1 VPERTQAGA
10 AAAHS
15 PRMDYFFG
23 AIVFLH
29 LVVIGYSLFARRD
42 AGISRHPYRN
52 PYGDAPGA
60 WSD

>member
-1 VPERTQAGA
+1 VRYRTPGGSSTSDTA
-10 AAAHS
+10 A
-15 PRMDYFFG
+15 MDLLFG
-23 AIVFLH
+23 VIVFLYI
-29 LVVIGYSLFARRD
+29 VVIAVSLHARRD

>member
-1 VPERTQAGA
+1 MHV
-10 AAAHS
+10 
-15 PRMDYFFG
+15 MFG
-23 AIVFLH
+23 VIVLLYIIVIAISLH
-29 LVVIGYSLFARRD
+29 ARRD

>member
-1 VPERTQAGA
+1 
-10 AAAHS
+10 
-15 PRMDYFFG
+15 MDYFLG
-23 AIVFLH
+23 AIVL
-29 LVVIGYSLFARRD
+29 LYVVVIGYSLYVRRD

>member
-1 VPERTQAGA
+1 VPDRTQSIPPG
-10 AAAHS
+10 AHS
-15 PRMDYFFG
+15 AHMDYFFG
-23 AIVFLH
+23 AIVVLYLF
-29 LVVIGYSLFARRD
+29 VIGYSLHVRRD

>member
-1 VPERTQAGA
+1 
-10 AAAHS
+10 
-15 PRMDYFFG
+15 MDLMVG
-23 AIVFLH
+23 AIVLLYLIVIAISL
-29 LVVIGYSLFARRD
+29 LVRRD

>member
-1 VPERTQAGA
+1 MHV
-10 AAAHS
+10 
-15 PRMDYFFG
+15 MFG
-23 AIVFLH
+23 AIVL
-29 LVVIGYSLFARRD
+29 LYIIVIAISLRARRD